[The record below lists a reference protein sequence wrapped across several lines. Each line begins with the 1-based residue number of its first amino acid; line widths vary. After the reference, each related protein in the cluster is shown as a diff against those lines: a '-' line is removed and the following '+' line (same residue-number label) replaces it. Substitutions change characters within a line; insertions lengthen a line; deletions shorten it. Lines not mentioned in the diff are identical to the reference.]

1 MLLHSL
7 FYPEVM
13 PVSDFSIFQ
22 PFVFTRK
29 DIIPLIPP
37 QISIES
43 FLAEPGPGPVPELAQ
58 VESNK
63 KQEDIPTIPEPI
75 LPENKKTQL
84 IPTLTI
90 NYIKEKTICATN
102 VQDGLFWSIYL
113 AVYGETEYYRNKY
126 NYGKIE
132 TQEKQK
138 IADFMRSTGATKLSK
153 MTNYKITRIGTVEII
168 SDLTNTPHMPIPA
181 LIGSAAFYQ
190 RSIFLIDLFKKT
202 CLVFEYRNLDLDL
215 DLDLNPDKKLE
226 KENPI
231 ILYQNPNYPLDT
243 NPNKTTRTFAKMN
256 EYFVDADVA
265 VQSIEKIQETYHIIE
280 NYAKVLKG
288 ISVYKKSDLDAI
300 ANKIGMEIS
309 TISKTELYHQLL
321 VFLAPTDKGP
331 DKGEKVPDIGE
342 KG

>member
-22 PFVFTRK
+22 PFVFQRS
-29 DIIPLIPP
+29 DIIPLIM
-37 QISIES
+37 ES
-43 FLAEPGPGPVPELAQ
+43 FLAEPE
-58 VESNK
+58 K
-63 KQEDIPTIPEPI
+63 KEEIPLPI
-75 LPENKKTQL
+75 EIIPENKKTQP

-138 IADFMRSTGATKLSK
+138 IADFMRSTGAPTISK
-153 MTNYKITRIGTVEII
+153 ITNYKITRIGTVEII
-168 SDLTNTPHMPIPA
+168 SDLTNTPHMPISA
-181 LIGSAAFYQ
+181 LIGTAAFYQ
-190 RSIFLIDLFKKT
+190 RSIYLVDLFKKT
-202 CLVFEYRNLDLDL
+202 CLVFEYRK
-215 DLDLNPDKKLE
+215 PDSDSEPSQKPE
-226 KENPI
+226 TPI
-231 ILYQNPNYPLDT
+231 VLYQNPNYPMDR
-243 NPNKTTRTFAKMN
+243 NNKIVNKMN
-256 EYFVDADVA
+256 EYFVDVDLA
-265 VQSIEKIQETYHIIE
+265 VQSIEKIEETYYRMD

-300 ANKIGMEIS
+300 ANRVGMEIS

-321 VFLAPTDKGP
+321 VFLAPYDKGTDKGEN
-331 DKGEKVPDIGE
+331 G
-342 KG
+342 

>member
-29 DIIPLIPP
+29 DIIPLIPLP
-37 QISIES
+37 IES
-43 FLAEPGPGPVPELAQ
+43 FLAEPEKKD
-58 VESNK
+58 EIEKINEID
-63 KQEDIPTIPEPI
+63 KQEQQI
-75 LPENKKTQL
+75 KTESKE
-84 IPTLTI
+84 INI

-168 SDLTNTPHMPIPA
+168 SDLTNTPHMPISG
-181 LIGSAAFYQ
+181 LIGMAAFYQ
-190 RSIFLIDLFKKT
+190 RSIYLIDLFKKT
-202 CLVFEYRNLDLDL
+202 CLVFEYRNLDLEPDT
-215 DLDLNPDKKLE
+215 DPDKGPDNKRE
-226 KENPI
+226 NPNPI

-243 NPNKTTRTFAKMN
+243 NPNKINRTFAKMN
-256 EYFVDADVA
+256 EYFVDVDVA

-331 DKGEKVPDIGE
+331 DKGEKVPDIRE